1 MQGARRPGPP
11 GAAARFPLAPVMTLL
26 SDLLPASHILLD
38 VAAADK
44 QAVFEQAGTLLAAST
59 GLKPGHIVDSLVA
72 RERMGSTGLGQGI
85 AIPHGRVKGL
95 RAAVGCLIRTRVP
108 IAFDAPDDVPV
119 GLIFVLLVPEKST
132 DLHLEILSELA
143 QMFSN
148 REMRSGLAA
157 AQDALAAQRLIA
169 RWRVQA

>member
-1 MQGARRPGPP
+1 
-11 GAAARFPLAPVMTLL
+11 MTRL
-26 SDLLPASHILLD
+26 SELLPASHVLLD

-44 QAVFEQAGTLLAAST
+44 QALFEQAAALLAVST
-59 GLKPGHIVDSLVA
+59 GVKRGHIVDSLTA

-95 RAAVGCLIRTRVP
+95 HSAVGCLIRTRPP
-108 IAFDAPDDVPV
+108 ISFDAPDEAPV

-143 QMFSN
+143 QMFSD
-148 REMRSGLAA
+148 REMRAALAA
-157 AQDALAAQRLIA
+157 APNALAAQRLIA
-169 RWRVQA
+169 AWRAPG